1 MLTPSADPKGMTI
14 PDIQGYLLNI
24 YILLQSPRL
33 RIEQRD
39 ALYRRRN
46 ALRMALLDRRFKGV
60 V

>member
-1 MLTPSADPKGMTI
+1 MSTTSVDPNDMTI
-14 PDIQGYLLNI
+14 PDIQGHLLNI

-46 ALRMALLDRRFKGV
+46 ALRMALLDKRFQGIL
-60 V
+60 